1 MFFLFDKK
9 PHVEGGASNRQILHY
24 SAGITGQNMSYWF
37 VASWLRYFCVNLF
50 HMDEMK
56 VGTIFSLSYAW
67 DAVNDPLIGAVV
79 DRIPYKP
86 HRKLRPYLIYLPPVI
101 GALAALMFM
110 NVRLDETGK
119 IVYILVLYFVW
130 DLFYSFQDVG
140 LWGMVALSSP
150 LSEERTRVAQW
161 ASIGA
166 GAGGAIAGTF
176 QMLRSILTNPEG
188 LAFSDT
194 TVFMIFGLIFGLGGE
209 LLSMTARKM
218 PEIVESGQPEE
229 SVLKS
234 LTILR
239 HNPTLLLLSLA
250 RFLQAVCPKIQN
262 AYFFEN
268 CVSFMNGQQAEFLFG
283 FLGGVPGA
291 VAVFFTTKIVKRVG
305 GMKKLLLI
313 SQIMMIS
320 LRIIIYFVG
329 FNSVPRFVIMI
340 ALFALI
346 NIPGSLMDTAYR
358 SLTSDS
364 IDEVEFKTG
373 VRSEGVCFAMQ
384 NFTTK
389 MQSGATSL
397 IEGAILKLLKYNSR
411 DKAAGIAQ
419 NATFLKWQ
427 WPMFALGPIV
437 GAVLYMIVISFIR
450 DDDEYRRDI
459 ESQLIQRR
467 AALAQPREQ
476 TQTHS

>member
-9 PHVEGGASNRQILHY
+9 PKVEGGASNRQILSY
-24 SAGITGQNMSYWF
+24 SVGITGQNMSYWY
-37 VASWLRYFCVNLF
+37 VATWLRYFCINLF

-67 DAVNDPLIGAVV
+67 DAVNDPIIGAVV
-79 DRIPYKP
+79 DRLPCKPY
-86 HRKLRPYLIYLPPVI
+86 RKLKPYIMYLPPMI

-110 NVRLDETGK
+110 NVPLDESGK

-130 DLFYSFQDVG
+130 DFIYSFQDVG

-150 LSEERTRVAQW
+150 HSNERARIAQW

-176 QMLRSILTNPEG
+176 QMVRSMLTNPEG
-188 LAFSDT
+188 LGLSDT
-194 TVFMIFGLIFGLGGE
+194 SVFLIFGLVFGLGGE
-209 LLSMTARKM
+209 ILSLTANKM
-218 PEIVESGQPEE
+218 PEIVQGGEPEK

-234 LTILR
+234 LAILR
-239 HNPTLLLLSLA
+239 HNPTLLLISLA
-250 RFLQAVCPKIQN
+250 RFMQAVCPKVQN

-283 FLGGVPGA
+283 FLAGVPGA
-291 VAVFFTTKIVKRVG
+291 FAVFFTTKIVKKIG
-305 GMKKLLLI
+305 GMKKLLLL
-313 SQIMMIS
+313 SQIMAIGIR
-320 LRIIIYFVG
+320 LVIYFVG
-329 FNSVPRFVIMI
+329 YDSVPRFALMI
-340 ALFALI
+340 ILFALI

-364 IDEVEFKTG
+364 VDEVEVKTG

-389 MQSGATSL
+389 MQSGATAL
-397 IEGAILKLLKYNSR
+397 IEGFILKRLKYNSH
-411 DKAAGIAQ
+411 DKAAGIPQ
-419 NATFLKWQ
+419 NPTFLKWQ
-427 WPMFALGPIV
+427 WPMFVLGPIIGSV
-437 GAVLYMIVISFIR
+437 VYMIIISFIKDSEEHR
-450 DDDEYRRDI
+450 NNIERQLRERR
-459 ESQLIQRR
+459 EVLKASM
-467 AALAQPREQ
+467 AEV
-476 TQTHS
+476 SG